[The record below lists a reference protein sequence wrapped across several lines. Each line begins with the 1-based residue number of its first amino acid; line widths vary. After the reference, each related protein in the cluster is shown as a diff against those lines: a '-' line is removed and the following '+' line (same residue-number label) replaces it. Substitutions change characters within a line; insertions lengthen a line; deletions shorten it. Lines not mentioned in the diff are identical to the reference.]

1 MFLVRFLENREPT
14 VDPPDKFVSST
25 PGNFSVPVTMISNVT
40 DAKHVAARPLVFARS
55 VSIAAL
61 LKAGK
66 LVKIKVPEKLSLE
79 HIDLQSISWKDFKD
93 VEVFIE
99 KESFAKDASWEAF
112 KATSTSYV
120 NNTGERMV
128 PPNDEIGTLYEKR
141 KLWSTTAILCLPE
154 NSCLLI
160 YRELI
165 YMIQKSQL

>member
-1 MFLVRFLENREPT
+1 
-14 VDPPDKFVSST
+14 
-25 PGNFSVPVTMISNVT
+25 MISNVT